1 MGARGERAFIGAQ
14 RRVSLG
20 ALLIIIIFALGIV
33 AVLRAMLKASDRIQA
48 RAADPQRPVD
58 LSMLPERFVVF
69 DLETTGLSSDR
80 HEIIEIGAIRVR
92 RESEIHDTFQT
103 LVIPKGRISAKIT
116 ELTGLTR
123 KKLLADGMAA
133 QDAIEQF
140 REFVGDLPMIA
151 YNSEFDAA
159 FVQAAATR
167 AGLPPFG
174 NEMICALK
182 MARRAWPRRDTYR
195 LSSLAFDAGL
205 PVSNLHRALDD
216 AHRALLV
223 YAAAARKLGR
233 HK

>member
-1 MGARGERAFIGAQ
+1 MGE
-14 RRVSLG
+14 
-20 ALLIIIIFALGIV
+20 LLIIIIV
-33 AVLRAMLKASDRIQA
+33 AVGIALLLRAMLKPLIHVQTVNGHAG
-48 RAADPQRPVD
+48 DPQKPVD

-92 RESEIHDTFQT
+92 RESDMHDTFQT
-103 LVIPKGRISAKIT
+103 LVIPKGRITAKIT

-123 KKLLADGMAA
+123 KMLLADGMAA

-140 REFVGDLPMIA
+140 RDFVGDLPMIA
-151 YNSEFDAA
+151 YNSEFDTG
-159 FVQAAATR
+159 FVQAAAAR
-167 AGLPPFG
+167 AGLPAFG

-182 MARRAWPRRDTYR
+182 MARRAWPRRDSYR
-195 LSSLAFDAGL
+195 LFSLATDAGL
-205 PVSNLHRALDD
+205 PLNNNHRALDD

-223 YAAAARKLGR
+223 YIAAARKLGR